1 MSAGS
6 QHKKSSGKP
15 LAANRKASFNFL
27 LLEKFEAGIQLT
39 GAEVKSIRAGNVSL
53 NECFARIDGGELYI
67 HGMHVQPYSHSPVES
82 HNPIRTR
89 KLLLHKREIT
99 KLIGQVAEKGRTI
112 VPVKLYLTKRGFI
125 KMEIALGKG
134 KQMADKRESIK
145 KRTADRE
152 MAREVANRRKQ

>member
-6 QHKKSSGKP
+6 SSKKDSGKP
-15 LAANRKASFNFL
+15 LAANRKASFSFT

-53 NECFARIDGGELYI
+53 NECYAQVQGGEIFI

-82 HNPIRTR
+82 HNPVRTR

-99 KLIGQVAEKGRTI
+99 KLIGQVAEKGCTI

-125 KMEIALGKG
+125 KLQIALGKG
-134 KQMADKRESIK
+134 KQTVDKRETIK

-152 MAREVANRRKQ
+152 VARAIANHRKK

>member
-1 MSAGS
+1 MNAGS
-6 QHKKSSGKP
+6 SPKKDSGKP
-15 LAANRKASFNFL
+15 LAANRKASFNFI

-53 NECFARIDGGELYI
+53 NECFAQIHNGEVFI
-67 HGMHVQPYSHSPVES
+67 HGMHIQPYSHSPVES

-125 KMEIALGKG
+125 KLEIAIGKG
-134 KQMADKRESIK
+134 KQTIDKRETIK

-152 MAREVANRRKQ
+152 VARAIASQRKR